1 MGKRNRERVARIKA
15 GTEQPMFPPTETRK
29 LQREGAET
37 KLVEASPLE
46 KLRLLESKG
55 DKR

>member
-55 DKR
+55 DKK